1 MSTRRYR
8 LVCRAAMPVDPPATA
23 MIRSGRGQTSHLERN
38 FLRLWR
44 DSPVMMFFLMVL
56 ACFGNC
62 KVLEV
67 SLLGSVLG
75 RAQFHLI
82 PTASKKLVEAPFQ
95 SLVHIL
101 QQPSCNYETLLTSS
115 ALDVEFFSAEF
126 LLSNFPFTNNF
137 DYAMEKSDCNRRLC

>member
-1 MSTRRYR
+1 
-8 LVCRAAMPVDPPATA
+8 MPVDPPATA

-56 ACFGNC
+56 ACFGNY